1 MLGLGA
7 SDFEFGVDPS
17 ADPELALVRWGR
29 SGCTHCAGQGT
40 AGGPCGRPAQR
51 RARPRVRR
59 HCASPWRSRGSG
71 KRRRPGGL
79 RPLLQLKLGLQP
91 PAGTVSGW
99 AGGGG
104 MCEGRGAAPAP
115 WEAGA
120 GCGTALHSSAA
131 AGVPCGRQPLPRMLG
146 RARAGASSAAA
157 TTPQGS
163 GGGREGFGAAPGG
176 VWCWVVSLGFVC
188 ADSDDALLKM
198 TITQQEFGR
207 AGLPDLS
214 SMTEE
219 EQIAYAM
226 QMSLQGAGEAP
237 WGGVG
242 GQLPDPSVPQPGPS
256 PRTGGCGRVPP
267 GRVPPRCPLVPQSSR
282 RPRRW
287 RRTAARPWTPRSRP
301 R

>member
-157 TTPQGS
+157 TTPWGL

-176 VWCWVVSLGFVC
+176 LVLGCESGLCVRR
-188 ADSDDALLKM
+188 
-198 TITQQEFGR
+198 FGR
-207 AGLPDLS
+207 CPAEDDHHPAG
-214 SMTEE
+214 
-219 EQIAYAM
+219 
-226 QMSLQGAGEAP
+226 
-237 WGGVG
+237 V
-242 GQLPDPSVPQPGPS
+242 
-256 PRTGGCGRVPP
+256 
-267 GRVPPRCPLVPQSSR
+267 
-282 RPRRW
+282 RPRR
-287 RRTAARPWTPRSRP
+287 AARPEQHDGGGADRLRHADVAAGG